1 MLLPRGLAPGVSSDG
16 DVLSRR
22 EESWPWGHSQ
32 SHRLGFYVLTHT
44 RALGANAQL
53 KEKML
58 MNRSCKTIYVLE
70 DRLSGVS
77 GLTLSLEGKGLRQ
90 QQPEKSRRKM
100 PLAAGPGLNR
110 KAGLTP
116 HMVWRCRARVN
127 QGMCSANASGR
138 SSCQSSHCPPIS
150 KLPLPWP
157 VSLAPCPDPGIP
169 VVRGP

>member
-32 SHRLGFYVLTHT
+32 SHRLGFYVLTQS

-77 GLTLSLEGKGLRQ
+77 GLTLQ
-90 QQPEKSRRKM
+90 QAC
-100 PLAAGPGLNR
+100 LALQ
-110 KAGLTP
+110 L
-116 HMVWRCRARVN
+116 
-127 QGMCSANASGR
+127 
-138 SSCQSSHCPPIS
+138 S
-150 KLPLPWP
+150 KPAFL
-157 VSLAPCPDPGIP
+157 SDH
-169 VVRGP
+169 